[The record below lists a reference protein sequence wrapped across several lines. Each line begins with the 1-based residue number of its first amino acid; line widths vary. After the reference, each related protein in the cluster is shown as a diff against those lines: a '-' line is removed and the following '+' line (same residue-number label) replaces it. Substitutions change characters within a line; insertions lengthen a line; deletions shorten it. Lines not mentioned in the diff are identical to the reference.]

1 MQKQPRARRAD
12 ACHAAKLEKLE
23 IVDGR
28 DGCATRHPATVQC
41 DTSNGQRGP
50 RRKRNNQDFS
60 GKPST
65 RTARDERLNDKASRE
80 RTASAAASTDARSIC
95 GMNGERLR
103 KKSTRCSPS
112 FVGGSP
118 VRTYRSKH
126 RRRIAANGSAGG
138 SARPGQPARGCD
150 CAHRNATCRFGNSL
164 RCAPPTHDPSQCITG
179 LLTQI
184 Q

>member
-1 MQKQPRARRAD
+1 MTCRGR
-12 ACHAAKLEKLE
+12 CAKRH
-23 IVDGR
+23 R
-28 DGCATRHPATVQC
+28 DTVQC

-80 RTASAAASTDARSIC
+80 RTASAAASTDARSLC

-126 RRRIAANGSAGG
+126 RRRIAANGRAGG
-138 SARPGQPARGCD
+138 SARLGRPARGCD
-150 CAHRNATCRFGNSL
+150 CAYRSAACRFGNSL
-164 RCAPPTHDPSQCITG
+164 TCAPPIPDPSQRTTC
-179 LLTQI
+179 LLKQI
-184 Q
+184 R